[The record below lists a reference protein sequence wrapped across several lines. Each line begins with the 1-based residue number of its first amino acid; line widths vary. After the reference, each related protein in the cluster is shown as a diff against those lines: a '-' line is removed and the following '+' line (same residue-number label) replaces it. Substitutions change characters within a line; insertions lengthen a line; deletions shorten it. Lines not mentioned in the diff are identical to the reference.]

1 MGYDM
6 SFPMNIVIGV
16 STCDKGGYILNIKV
30 SQRRNDLIVEPHTRS
45 RPKGESMGMR
55 IIRCVLRTTN

>member
-16 STCDKGGYILNIKV
+16 STYDEGGYILNIKV
-30 SQRRNDLIVEPHTRS
+30 SQRRNDLVVEPHTRS
-45 RPKGESMGMR
+45 R
-55 IIRCVLRTTN
+55 